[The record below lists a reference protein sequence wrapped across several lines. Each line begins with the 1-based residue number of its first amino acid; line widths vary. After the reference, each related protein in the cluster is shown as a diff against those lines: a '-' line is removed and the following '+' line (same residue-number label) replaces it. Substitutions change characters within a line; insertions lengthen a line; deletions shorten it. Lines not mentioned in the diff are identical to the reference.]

1 MDKNLVFSGGRSPS
15 RNDDGDGHQIQN
27 EILLELPPQEADVLL
42 PQLEFVR
49 LKLHTVLH
57 EAGEEI
63 KSVFFPNTGLQSVL
77 VVQPDGRS
85 VEVALI
91 GKEGFVGTPIT
102 AGFRSSSTR
111 VITQGEATA
120 YRVNAD
126 ILLQLLPRCPY
137 LERAMQRFVLDLGL
151 QSAQIAACNCLH
163 DVQQRLARWILMCR
177 DRMASDKF
185 PLTQEFLAQMLGTR
199 RASVSVAASALQ
211 KAGTI
216 AYKRGSITIL
226 NKPKLK
232 HAACDCYE
240 SIQRQLASWR
250 EEGR

>member
-1 MDKNLVFSGGRSPS
+1 MAKNPGFPGAASPS
-15 RNDDGDGHQIQN
+15 RNNDGDAHAIQN
-27 EILLELPPQEADVLL
+27 QILLGLPSKEADELF

-91 GKEGFVGTPIT
+91 GKEGFVGIPII
-102 AGFRSSSTR
+102 AGFRSSFTR

-120 YRVNAD
+120 YRINTDALHQV
-126 ILLQLLPRCPY
+126 LPRSPY
-137 LERAMQRFVLDLGL
+137 LERAMQRFAQDLAL

-163 DVQQRLARWILMCR
+163 DVQERLARWILMCR
-177 DRMASDKF
+177 DRMVSDKL

-199 RASVSVAASALQ
+199 RASVSVAASTLQ
-211 KAGTI
+211 KGGSI
-216 AYKRGSITIL
+216 AYTRGSITIL
-226 NKPKLK
+226 NNAKLK
-232 HAACDCYE
+232 HVACDCYD
-240 SIQRQLASWR
+240 SIQRQLATWR
-250 EEGR
+250 EESR